1 MQEICFEKA
10 VPRLLDWYDRNRRC
24 LPWRE
29 NPTPYR
35 VLVSEV
41 MLQQT
46 RVETVIPYFE
56 RFVSELPDF
65 ESLASVDPERLMKL
79 WEGLGYYSRAANLRQ
94 AANQV
99 MNTFGG
105 SLPADPDAI
114 RSLCGVGDYTAGAV
128 AAIAFGLPTPAVDG
142 NVHRVMARLT
152 ADDSEGSVMMIRKK
166 YAEYLKDRI
175 PPDRPGEFDQAL
187 IELGATVCLPNGEP
201 HCSDCPLSE
210 RCAAHR
216 QGNPEAY
223 PVKNPRKARR
233 IEELTVLRITDGDR
247 LCLRKRSDRGLL
259 AGMWELP
266 NLPGYPDE
274 REIGSVLRKW
284 GLEPIRLIRLPDA
297 VHLFTHREWHM
308 RGYEVRVAPVEPFET
323 DLSLMFFRIDQIA
336 ENRSVPTAF
345 RPYLHGE
352 RM

>member
-1 MQEICFEKA
+1 MQEIEFEKA
-10 VPRLLDWYDRNRRC
+10 VPRLLDWYDKSRRI

-65 ESLASVDPERLMKL
+65 QSLAKVDPERLMKL
-79 WEGLGYYSRAANLRQ
+79 WEGLGYYTRATNLRQ
-94 AANQV
+94 AAIQV
-99 MNTFGG
+99 TRSFGG
-105 SLPADPDAI
+105 RLPGNLEAI

-142 NVHRVMARLT
+142 NVHRVIARLT
-152 ADDSEGSVMMIRKK
+152 ADASDESPVLIRRR
-166 YAEYLKDRI
+166 YAEYLQAFI
-175 PPDRPGEFDQAL
+175 PADRPGDFDQAL

-201 HCSDCPLSE
+201 HCSDCPLSDL
-210 RCAAHR
+210 CIAKK
-216 QGNPEAY
+216 QGNPTAY
-223 PVKNPRKARR
+223 PVKCPRKARR
-233 IEELTVLRITDGDR
+233 VEELTVLRIVDGDR
-247 LCLRKRSDRGLL
+247 LCLRKRGERGML

-274 REIGSVLRKW
+274 REIEQVLRKW
-284 GLEPIRLIRLPDA
+284 GLEPVRLIRLPDA

-308 RGYEVRVAPVEPFET
+308 RGYEVRVAPVEPFEA
-323 DLSLMFFRIDQIA
+323 DLSLFFFPADLIA
-336 ENRSVPTAF
+336 KKRSIPTAF
-345 RPYLHGE
+345 APYLDGE
-352 RM
+352 RA